1 MMLMSGMGSWLEAGV
16 DKRQLGMSV
25 ATVLLERSGDQVPGP
40 GRLGSQT
47 SSHWS
52 TPHSTLKLDAD
63 MARVRS
69 YVDKP

>member
-1 MMLMSGMGSWLEAGV
+1 MLLPCVACVELSMGVQCQVTRS
-16 DKRQLGMSV
+16 SV
-25 ATVLLERSGDQVPGP
+25 ESGDQVPGP